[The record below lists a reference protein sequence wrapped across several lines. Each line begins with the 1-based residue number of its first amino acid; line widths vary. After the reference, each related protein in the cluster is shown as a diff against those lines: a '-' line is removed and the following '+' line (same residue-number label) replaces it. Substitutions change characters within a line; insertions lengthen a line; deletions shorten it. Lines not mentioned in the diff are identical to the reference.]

1 MMASFRIFGKIFRQA
16 IRPAPSLTRPP
27 SAGFFRRTGEKSS
40 AGRGPIETAGCA
52 RTCAGREDHVCEGWI
67 SVENDFLHCLVFA
80 WLIGESSPHLTM
92 NHYVQV
98 LTVLLHIFSLV

>member
-40 AGRGPIETAGCA
+40 AGRIALSKRRDVPVPA
-52 RTCAGREDHVCEGWI
+52 RGGKIMFVKDG
-67 SVENDFLHCLVFA
+67 
-80 WLIGESSPHLTM
+80 
-92 NHYVQV
+92 
-98 LTVLLHIFSLV
+98 

>member
-1 MMASFRIFGKIFRQA
+1 LSHFRKDLQTGKPPGAIADSSA
-16 IRPAPSLTRPP
+16 IRRLFSQNRGKKL
-27 SAGFFRRTGEKSS
+27 RR
-40 AGRGPIETAGCA
+40 ADCPIKTAGCA

>member
-16 IRPAPSLTRPP
+16 IRPAPSLTRSP

-40 AGRGPIETAGCA
+40 AGR
-52 RTCAGREDHVCEGWI
+52 EDHVRKGRI
-67 SVENDFLHCLVFA
+67 RVENDFLHCLVFA
-80 WLIGESSPHLTM
+80 WLIGESFPHLTM